1 MRTRIADDPDSWG
14 KPPDL
19 QKPIASDD
27 GKCPSCGVR
36 WVHHM
41 ADMCP
46 IKPGEHSAVSY
57 ARIVGL
63 IFADESAHMFS
74 FGQVCDPF
82 TWGDPLTVMA
92 ADMLD
97 GTAGGSGI

>member
-27 GKCPSCGVR
+27 SKCPSCGVQ
-36 WVHHM
+36 WMHHM

-46 IKPGEHSAVSY
+46 I
-57 ARIVGL
+57 
-63 IFADESAHMFS
+63 
-74 FGQVCDPF
+74 
-82 TWGDPLTVMA
+82 TVMA